1 MEHNGNTFDWKDVC
15 ASNNLGPGTVYQFP
29 CVRLTPMDLYKESRW
44 YMTETDRL
52 TWYEKGIQANIII
65 PRIPRFGIMQNDCAT
80 ATQCG
85 PLLQQRISSDQA
97 LLLFGDLTAMS
108 MSDPC
113 RICIETTFEAKME
126 QGAAGVTGLFGLIA
140 QYLSAS
146 AAAFAG
152 VPETQAK
159 MLEIAAKASSIYT
172 KMSEN
177 GREMFEEF
185 TTYYTARGL
194 YTQLGADQYI
204 SNYNIVHAAVTGVG
218 GTMTDL
224 TTRLLEFVAQPSDLL
239 DPVKSSNAGAAVAAK
254 DLAAHADGD
263 FWSVNTAG
271 NPYPFEIPAA
281 TPAPGFNSPVGGS
294 GLDLSGQIQSMS
306 AHLDAGNAGNL
317 EVWAPGSPDPNS
329 DGWIKLVES
338 DPIYKWFM
346 AGEEETIAGKL
357 SFLLFSSFV
366 ICLISSHNV
375 LTGCGNIQPNP
386 LLLPSTWCTDH
397 NKPRTEDGPASM
409 NKLHF
414 VKMWYNLLLDNNFLG
429 ITQGEDDPYS
439 WTNGNGCGYDLG
451 GERYSYNQTDVTES
465 DILGNSTGDLYFL
478 DEGSSIG
485 ALDKSLLIGGVNSDE
500 SGTYE
505 SVTTFQN
512 IYPMAIPENV
522 IERVSHCNRPGGGI
536 DITTDDAV
544 EILES
549 FKRQMVDIW
558 SAGWDDSTDGNVQF
572 TAFFDSVGTAGTFN
586 FTLREISDDSSFLT
600 FISILIIAGISMAF
614 LFNCNMV
621 KSRMGVTLVG
631 VILVV
636 LSFVGSLGAY
646 FLVSLLVEIIG
657 NCMSPK
663 AILYL
668 IYRFCSIGRT

>member
-1 MEHNGNTFDWKDVC
+1 
-15 ASNNLGPGTVYQFP
+15 
-29 CVRLTPMDLYKESRW
+29 
-44 YMTETDRL
+44 
-52 TWYEKGIQANIII
+52 
-65 PRIPRFGIMQNDCAT
+65 
-80 ATQCG
+80 
-85 PLLQQRISSDQA
+85 
-97 LLLFGDLTAMS
+97 
-108 MSDPC
+108 
-113 RICIETTFEAKME
+113 
-126 QGAAGVTGLFGLIA
+126 
-140 QYLSAS
+140 
-146 AAAFAG
+146 
-152 VPETQAK
+152 
-159 MLEIAAKASSIYT
+159 
-172 KMSEN
+172 
-177 GREMFEEF
+177 
-185 TTYYTARGL
+185 
-194 YTQLGADQYI
+194 
-204 SNYNIVHAAVTGVG
+204 
-218 GTMTDL
+218 
-224 TTRLLEFVAQPSDLL
+224 
-239 DPVKSSNAGAAVAAK
+239 
-254 DLAAHADGD
+254 
-263 FWSVNTAG
+263 
-271 NPYPFEIPAA
+271 
-281 TPAPGFNSPVGGS
+281 
-294 GLDLSGQIQSMS
+294 
-306 AHLDAGNAGNL
+306 
-317 EVWAPGSPDPNS
+317 
-329 DGWIKLVES
+329 
-338 DPIYKWFM
+338 
-346 AGEEETIAGKL
+346 
-357 SFLLFSSFV
+357 
-366 ICLISSHNV
+366 
-375 LTGCGNIQPNP
+375 
-386 LLLPSTWCTDH
+386 
-397 NKPRTEDGPASM
+397 M

-465 DILGNSTGDLYFL
+465 DILGNFTGDLYFL

-522 IERVSHCNRPGGGI
+522 IERVSHCNRPGGGV

-558 SAGWDDSTDGNVQF
+558 SAGWDNSTDGNVQF

-657 NCMSPK
+657 NCMSLK
-663 AILYL
+663 Q
-668 IYRFCSIGRT
+668 FCI